1 MLTDLVRALSHTK
14 DMGWTFISPFVD
26 VHLHGANGVNG
37 EPLVGVDGNTEEARV
52 GVDELILV
60 PNNRVPQDT
69 GIIEVSKTSHVL
81 TAVKLGRVNLANLI
95 LLEHFFLQYNHYH
108 YVHYY

>member
-14 DMGWTFISPFVD
+14 DMGWTFISPLVD

-52 GVDELILV
+52 GVDQLIFV
-60 PNNRVPQDT
+60 AHHRVPQDA
-69 GIIEVSKTSHVL
+69 GIIQVGQASHVI
-81 TAVKLGRVNLANLI
+81 TTIKLGRVNLANLV
-95 LLEHFFLQYNHYH
+95 LFEDFFLKFIIL
-108 YVHYY
+108 